1 MANRV
6 SHDSGRSVSTIS
18 LLVAAAIAGALAGW
32 RVPGRVRTVA
42 APTVAPVATTGP
54 VAHPA
59 ITTDVRAP
67 SIPSQSRR
75 HVENPVCGLDPEAP
89 DDEGSSASPAPS
101 AALRSRT
108 LAALEARMM
117 ASPDQAIQAAGL
129 LIGARTGP
137 DDNGQRI
144 ERLARLATATRDARI
159 HAIAAEGCRA
169 VPHDAPSACHLLE
182 PAQWTQLDS
191 NNAVPWL
198 TLAETSRA
206 RGDANAEDDAMYHA
220 AHARHSDLR
229 PVLLPALVEQALTD
243 TPPRSLLR
251 TLSLAAGWEVQA
263 GWSFSA
269 TTQAMHYCM
278 ADDRV
283 LIDPDRTR
291 TCDLLARVLA
301 ESGSSSIDLATAQ
314 SIGARLGWPAERL
327 DALTSQAEASG
338 AVARRRNVAMDMSCA
353 GVAAAEA
360 SLQSAMREMAADA
373 RR

>member
-1 MANRV
+1 LDTEAPG
-6 SHDSGRSVSTIS
+6 SDDSSVS
-18 LLVAAAIAGALAGW
+18 
-32 RVPGRVRTVA
+32 PG
-42 APTVAPVATTGP
+42 
-54 VAHPA
+54 
-59 ITTDVRAP
+59 
-67 SIPSQSRR
+67 
-75 HVENPVCGLDPEAP
+75 
-89 DDEGSSASPAPS
+89 PS
-101 AALRSRT
+101 AALQTRT
-108 LAALEARMM
+108 LAALEARMT
-117 ASPDQAIQAAGL
+117 ASADPAIQAAGL

-159 HAIAAEGCRA
+159 HAIAAEGCRN
-169 VPHDAPSACHLLE
+169 VPHDAASACHLLE

-198 TLAETSRA
+198 TLAEISRA
-206 RGDANAEDDAMYHA
+206 RGDADAEDDAMYHA

-229 PVLLPALVEQALTD
+229 PVLLPALVEQALTG

-251 TLSLAAGWEVQA
+251 TLSLAASWDVQA
-263 GWSFSA
+263 GWSFSS

-283 LIDPDRTR
+283 LIDPDRAR
-291 TCDLLARVLA
+291 SCDQLARVLA

-314 SIGARLGWPAERL
+314 AIGARLGWPAERL
-327 DALTSQAEASG
+327 EALTSQAMASG

-353 GVAAAEA
+353 GVDAAEA
-360 SLQSAMREMAADA
+360 SLQAAMREMAADA